1 MNSAKEIIDWFW
13 KDIMKFVVYN
23 RPNSIGLST
32 VTEESFNNRS
42 RRPELRKI
50 IDRIPDITGSYFF
63 NRKLSPELGK
73 DGEYLVEKMDSFLNP
88 DGICQCRTEKIIRVS
103 TDPVRSRAFMMI
115 GMLIDH
121 AMLMHF
127 NNLHSSFQKSF
138 KFPRVV
144 PHGESDRGFVR
155 ASWLIYETHGSDE
168 KMYWGVVSEVS
179 EILLTD
185 LYDWFKHNGWL
196 DEMKKFQQI
205 LKDEVNK
212 MFEIVDAD
220 KLIPILERTELR
232 K

>member
-1 MNSAKEIIDWFW
+1 
-13 KDIMKFVVYN
+13 MKFVVFN

-73 DGEYLVEKMDSFLNP
+73 DGEYLVEKMDSFLKP

-138 KFPRVV
+138 KFPTVV
-144 PHGESDRGFVR
+144 PHGCAFLYICMGC
-155 ASWLIYETHGSDE
+155 LGE
-168 KMYWGVVSEVS
+168 KFCVITALPFFHLN
-179 EILLTD
+179 ILLKPLFT
-185 LYDWFKHNGWL
+185 
-196 DEMKKFQQI
+196 Q
-205 LKDEVNK
+205 
-212 MFEIVDAD
+212 EIS
-220 KLIPILERTELR
+220 
-232 K
+232 

>member
-1 MNSAKEIIDWFW
+1 
-13 KDIMKFVVYN
+13 
-23 RPNSIGLST
+23 
-32 VTEESFNNRS
+32 
-42 RRPELRKI
+42 
-50 IDRIPDITGSYFF
+50 
-63 NRKLSPELGK
+63 
-73 DGEYLVEKMDSFLNP
+73 
-88 DGICQCRTEKIIRVS
+88 
-103 TDPVRSRAFMMI
+103 MMI

-138 KFPRVV
+138 KFPTVV

-155 ASWLIYETHGSDE
+155 ASWLIYETHGPDK

-205 LKDEVNK
+205 LKDEVNVK
-212 MFEIVDAD
+212 FETTDAD
-220 KLIPILERTELR
+220 ELIPILERTELR

>member
-73 DGEYLVEKMDSFLNP
+73 DGEYLVENMDSFLEP
-88 DGICQCRTEKIIRVS
+88 YGMCQCRIEKIIRVS

-115 GMLIDH
+115 GLLIDD

-138 KFPRVV
+138 KFPRVEV
-144 PHGESDRGFVR
+144 HGESENRFVK
-155 ASWLIYETHGSDE
+155 AHWLIYETHCPDK

-185 LYDWFKHNGWL
+185 VYDWFRDNGWL

-205 LKDEVNK
+205 LKDEVNEK
-212 MFEIVDAD
+212 FETVDAD